1 MGIDNSDKA
10 WASVLKLRLRA
21 QILLAVFLI
30 SFVIGF
36 ILVISSVGTIYSNFG
51 YSSGESAITALTFG
65 ILLIS
70 IGSTSAVGWFFAVSM
85 ANHSEVVYFS
95 SASNKERLEIVIPD
109 NYGALSTANSAVS
122 KKKSTEGVVQTA
134 AIKCS
139 DCGAQNDDDMTYCRV
154 CGGYLN

>member
-1 MGIDNSDKA
+1 MAIDNSDKA
-10 WASVLKLRLRA
+10 WGSVLKLRLRA
-21 QILLAVFLI
+21 QILLAIFLI

-36 ILVISSVGTIYSNFG
+36 ILVISSVGTIYSSFG
-51 YSSGESAITALTFG
+51 YSSGESAITAFTFG

-70 IGSTSAVGWFFAVSM
+70 VASTSAVGWFFAVSM

-95 SASNKERLEIVIPD
+95 SSSNKERVETVIPD
-109 NYGALSTANSAVS
+109 NYGALVTANSPSTKNKTLDGAVQ
-122 KKKSTEGVVQTA
+122 KA

-139 DCGAQNDDDMTYCRV
+139 DCGAQNEDGMTYCRV